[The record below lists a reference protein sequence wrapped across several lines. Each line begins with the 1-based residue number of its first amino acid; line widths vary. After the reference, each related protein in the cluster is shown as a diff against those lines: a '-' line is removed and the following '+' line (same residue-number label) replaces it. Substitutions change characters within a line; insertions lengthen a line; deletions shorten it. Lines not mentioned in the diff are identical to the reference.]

1 MEEHEEVYNE
11 LKKIL
16 EMRNR
21 KPEKTLGMSDLVS
34 LFARVWYSAFSLYYA
49 CVDFG
54 KSVLRTSQESDLEN
68 LWTPNL

>member
-34 LFARVWYSAFSLYYA
+34 LFARV
-49 CVDFG
+49 
-54 KSVLRTSQESDLEN
+54 
-68 LWTPNL
+68 